1 MALAPSFLE
10 TNIMRFGITC
20 LLVLLATRVFAHA
33 GDEIYPF
40 YELLDKDLERIDL
53 TDGSVEDWYEVLGEP
68 ALTASDFY
76 WLNYDYDPSELDFRI
91 WLAWHQASNTIWIAM
106 ERFDDLYFNRYD
118 GSGLNR
124 MHLWDSSIRF
134 LVDGDHTGGIYG
146 DWTAAGRR
154 RDCEGCTPEQVLR
167 NNRQAQRWMAIA
179 EAANGEILD
188 YDGHSEWVIRE
199 PYAAAGSGVTG
210 HSPAIT
216 VVEFKVTPFDDLI
229 WDDED
234 ASEVSQ
240 LRPGKIIGLAMRTSD
255 NDATEYQDGFGPR
268 IHLSL
273 GPEVSDLRVNADLFV
288 DGLLVGAGE
297 DPSSYDDVSAVEP
310 SSWARIKAALE

>member
-1 MALAPSFLE
+1 MHTRLIS
-10 TNIMRFGITC
+10 
-20 LLVLLATRVFAHA
+20 LLALTSLLGPAPAAFAHA

-40 YELLDKDLERIDL
+40 LELLDEDLERIDL

-76 WLNYDYDPSELDFRI
+76 WLNYHYDPSELDFRI

-118 GSGLNR
+118 GGGLSW
-124 MHLWDSSIRF
+124 MWYWDSSIAF
-134 LVDGDHTGGIYG
+134 MVDGDHT
-146 DWTAAGRR
+146 AGQYAQLLGP
-154 RDCEGCTPEQVLR
+154 DCARCTPERILAY
-167 NNRQAQRWMAIA
+167 NRQAQRWMAIA
-179 EAANGEILD
+179 EAGNGEILD
-188 YDGHSEWVIRE
+188 YDGFSEWVVRE

-210 HSPAIT
+210 QSPATT

-240 LRPGKIIGLAMRTSD
+240 LRPGKIIGFAMRTND
-255 NDATEYQDGFGPR
+255 NDATEYPDGFGPA
-268 IHLSL
+268 IQLSL
-273 GPEVSDLRVNADLFV
+273 GPEFLDLRVDANLFV

-297 DPSSYDDVSAVEP
+297 DPSSYDDPSAVEP
-310 SSWARIKAALE
+310 SSWARIKAALRVRP